1 MVRSGAGAS
10 GLLLRAYPHPCWHL
24 YGAAS
29 DDDDASAPLG
39 PLLLSSDAEQGPDPK
54 EMAKALNAYRWT
66 EPHMCS
72 PSGSPSSVDASMN
85 DASMGRVV
93 RMHDCMRRVTIICLM
108 PFALTH
114 IHP

>member
-54 EMAKALNAYRWT
+54 EMAQALNAYRWGGAPIYLLAWQP
-66 EPHMCS
+66 EQHFFLMLS
-72 PSGSPSSVDASMN
+72 N
-85 DASMGRVV
+85 DASMRKVAYLRDCMGRV
-93 RMHDCMRRVTIICLM
+93 IIGAASIM
-108 PFALTH
+108 
-114 IHP
+114 